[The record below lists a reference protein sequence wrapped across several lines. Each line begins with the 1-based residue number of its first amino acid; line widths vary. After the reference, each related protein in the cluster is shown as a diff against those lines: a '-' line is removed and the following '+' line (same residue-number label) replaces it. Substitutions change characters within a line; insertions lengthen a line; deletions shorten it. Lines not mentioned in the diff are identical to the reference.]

1 MNWINIEDA
10 RPFCYKTGNYDGKQS
25 DVVLTRDSSGVIRA
39 CTCNAGVLDGTK
51 FVDFYSTDGFEVP
64 NVVKWAA
71 IDELI
76 YS

>member
-1 MNWINIEDA
+1 MCINIEDA
-10 RPFCYKTGNYDGKQS
+10 HPLCYKTGNYDGKQS
-25 DVVLTRDSSGVIRA
+25 DVVLTRDSLGVIRA
-39 CTCNAGVLDGTK
+39 CTCIAGVLDGSK
-51 FVDFYSTDGFEVP
+51 FVDFYTTDDWEVP